1 MTAWHKWGKLHCLV
15 MSITMNARFWSHCL
29 QDSHS
34 VSMQNLF
41 MVMFIF
47 IHSSL
52 FCALLSILS
61 PLESPVKLTYVSMC
75 VYDHCAVQL
84 HGDEEE
90 YRTTLLRGASKTIY
104 SFIWQRLSNR
114 LWTREGQQQQWLL
127 FPSTGVCVVSEDYKY
142 LSVHTDNK
150 LDCNKNTGTWLR
162 SFNIWWMM
170 LGVFYE
176 CVVLSTILDA
186 MVCWGRKLT
195 VSDNNRLNKL
205 RPCYS
210 TEYHRRPFLPVAIKL
225 YNSPLRH
232 LDYFHV

>member
-15 MSITMNARFWSHCL
+15 MSITMNSRFWSHCL

-104 SFIWQRLSNR
+104 SLIWQRLSNR

-127 FPSTGVCVVSEDYKY
+127 FPSTGSVWYQRIINTLVCILTINWTVIKTQEPDWGPSTSGGWCSGCFM
-142 LSVHTDNK
+142 SVWCSVPSSMLWCAGAENWQYQITTDSINF
-150 LDCNKNTGTWLR
+150 DHVTAPNTTGGHSCLWPSNFITL
-162 SFNIWWMM
+162 
-170 LGVFYE
+170 L
-176 CVVLSTILDA
+176 
-186 MVCWGRKLT
+186 
-195 VSDNNRLNKL
+195 
-205 RPCYS
+205 
-210 TEYHRRPFLPVAIKL
+210 
-225 YNSPLRH
+225 
-232 LDYFHV
+232 